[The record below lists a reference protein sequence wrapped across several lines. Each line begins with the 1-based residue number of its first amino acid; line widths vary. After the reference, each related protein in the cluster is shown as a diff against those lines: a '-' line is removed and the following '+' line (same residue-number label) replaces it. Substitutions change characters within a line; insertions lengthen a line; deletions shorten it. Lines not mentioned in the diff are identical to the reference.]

1 MYRQIIGYI
10 PSVIVP
16 AFVSMAMVFAYTRL
30 LTPAALGSYTFV
42 FSGVLVLQTSLF
54 FALPIT
60 VMRFYP
66 QAAVGGWQDR
76 FLKQAYA
83 LFYAL
88 AGVTAMLGV
97 AAGLLVHLPADYRWA
112 AWLGLPLLLVRAL
125 VQLNQSVNRSTNRMG
140 RYNLIEGLHAALGFG
155 LGLGALFV
163 LGHGP
168 ESIILGLLVAAVVCA
183 AVDFRLL
190 GAPFRPAAGAFRR
203 QELRQLVDYAWPL
216 VAAQAT
222 EIVMQNAD
230 RFLLGS
236 LVGAGALGIYA
247 VAYNLVDR
255 PMTLICLSITTTT
268 FALAMQVLE
277 RQGREAA
284 RIQAGRNG
292 IALLALALPACVG
305 LSLTA
310 HNIATVLVGPAF
322 RDGVAALIPIICFAS
337 LIRGVRAHFIDH
349 AFHLS
354 GKPLTMLWSYGPATV
369 LSILLNLWAVPHYGM
384 FGAAWVAVVCHGA
397 AAAGCWYLA
406 NRQFPVWLPPGQVV
420 RCLLAIVPMAAALVL
435 IPLPMDWLGLVGAVM
450 MGGAIYGVSAVVL
463 DVGKVRSIGQRA
475 LRRRLQ
481 RKLPV
486 LAG

>member
-1 MYRQIIGYI
+1 VYRQIIGYI

-16 AFVSMAMVFAYTRL
+16 AFVSMAMVYAYTRL

-42 FSGVLVLQTSLF
+42 FSVVLVMQSSLF

-66 QAAVGGWQDR
+66 QAAAAGWQDR

-88 AGVTAMLGV
+88 AGVTAALGV
-97 AAGLLVHLPADYRWA
+97 GAGLLVDLPAEYRLA
-112 AWLGLPLLLVRAL
+112 AWLGLPLVLARSL

-140 RYNLIEGLHAALGFG
+140 RHNMIEGVHAALGFG
-155 LGLGALFV
+155 LGLVALSV

-168 ESIILGLLVAAVVCA
+168 ESIILGLLVAAIVCA

-222 EIVMQNAD
+222 EIVMQNGE
-230 RFLLGS
+230 RFLLAA
-236 LVGAGALGIYA
+236 LAGTGVLGIYA
-247 VAYNLVDR
+247 VAYSLVDR
-255 PMTLICLSITTTT
+255 PTTLICLSITTTT

-292 IALLALALPACVG
+292 IALLAMALPACAG

-310 HNIATVLVGPAF
+310 HNIAAVLVGPAF
-322 RDGVAALIPIICFAS
+322 RDGVAALIPIICFAA

-354 GKPLTMLWSYGPATV
+354 GKPLAMLWSYGPATL
-369 LSILLNLWAVPHYGM
+369 LSILLNLWAVPNYGM
-384 FGAAWVAVVCHGA
+384 FGAAWVAVVCHAA

-420 RCLLAIVPMAAALVL
+420 RCVLAIVPMAAALILV
-435 IPLPMDWLGLVGAVM
+435 PLPMDWLGLTAAVL
-450 MGGAIYGVSAVVL
+450 MGGAIYIVSAVAL
-463 DVGKVRSIGQRA
+463 DVGAVRSIGRHA
-475 LRRRLQ
+475 LHRRLRR
-481 RKLPV
+481 KVPA